1 MEPKE
6 RMLHM
11 LTSKDP
17 EMQDLAVTTL
27 GHVLSTWGEYNWIR
41 THASFQ
47 KVAPKIRQACRKTFI
62 NSHGKLRK
70 KFKKGNDESTGESDP
85 YVGKQ

>member
-17 EMQDLAVTTL
+17 EMQNLALTTL
-27 GHVLSTWGEYNWIR
+27 GHIISTWGEYNWIR
-41 THASFQ
+41 TQESYK
-47 KVAPKIRQACRKTFI
+47 KVPAHIRKGCRRVMI

-70 KFKKGNDESTGESDP
+70 RFKTVNDGTNTEGDP
-85 YVGKQ
+85 HVGKQ